1 MKEIVVTSIDGVCVN
16 EWTVFCQTG
25 EQKKEFQWDRGRAN
39 IDHSETQGPGV
50 SIYPD
55 AMFPQLLEQPEET
68 HINRTEQEG
77 VV

>member
-1 MKEIVVTSIDGVCVN
+1 MS
-16 EWTVFCQTG
+16 
-25 EQKKEFQWDRGRAN
+25 EQYSARLVKTKEFQWDRGRAN

-55 AMFPQLLEQPEET
+55 AMFPPT
-68 HINRTEQEG
+68 TGTARTEQEA